1 VTSPAPDPAALL
13 AETVHAQADDGYRVW
28 STDLLTGRP
37 LSFDLPI
44 AVSSYLYGK
53 VNSYGS
59 ADGDISLD
67 GPDDPLQVLPEKRT
81 CLWIAY
87 RDQVVWGG
95 IVWDLQPDI
104 DSRMMRV
111 TSQTWS
117 SYFEQLL
124 IRDNLIFR
132 NTGGGVD
139 QLDVFRALLAY
150 AQGKSNANIGVQVDP
165 LTSGHLITQLW
176 GPGAGDG
183 ARPDKP
189 VSEAMK
195 EIADVDPGFEW
206 ADDVGDNGTHNPVK
220 RIRLGYPRLAGSAA
234 GLLLEYPGNISN
246 YTWTSAGKGSPNIV
260 YALGSGDGAS
270 TLVEAATD
278 TTQLALGY
286 PRLEYSTGGD
296 HKEITRRATLAAA
309 ARADLA
315 ALGGSRIAP
324 TFKLVGNSVNPADL
338 AAGNRIRVRLT
349 SGFHRPRPDG
359 SPGFDGYVRITGVKV
374 APGRADQAG
383 SIEVTTMLDGL
394 A

>member
-1 VTSPAPDPAALL
+1 VTAPELDRAALL
-13 AETVHAQADDGYRVW
+13 AETVSAQADDGYRCW
-28 STDLLTGRP
+28 TTDLLTGRP

-44 AVSSYLYGK
+44 GVSSYLYGK

-67 GPDDPLQVLPEKRT
+67 GPDDPQQVLAERRS

-95 IVWDLQPDI
+95 IVWDLEPDI
-104 DSRMMRV
+104 DSRTMRV
-111 TSQTWS
+111 TCQTWT
-117 SYFEQLL
+117 SYFEHVL
-124 IRDNLIFR
+124 IRDTLVYR
-132 NTGGGVD
+132 VAGGGVD
-139 QLDVFRALLAY
+139 QLDVFRSLLAY
-150 AQGKSNANIGVQVDP
+150 AQSKASSNIGVQVDA
-165 LTSGHLITQLW
+165 LTSGHGITQLW

-195 EIADVDPGFEW
+195 EIANVDPGFEW
-206 ADDVGDNGTHNPVK
+206 VDDVADNGTHNPTK
-220 RIRLGYPRLAGSAA
+220 RIRLGYPTLSGTAA
-234 GLLLEYPGNISN
+234 GLLFEYPGNVTN
-246 YTWTSAGKGSPNIV
+246 YTWTSAGKGSPNVV

-270 TLVEAATD
+270 TLVESATD
-278 TTQLALGY
+278 QTLLDLGY

-324 TFKLVGNSVNPADL
+324 TFRLAGNGVNPADL
-338 AAGNRIRVRLT
+338 AAGSRVRVRLT
-349 SGFHRPRPDG
+349 SGFHRARPDG
-359 SPGFDGYVRITGVKV
+359 SPGFDGYVRVTGVKV
-374 APGRADQAG
+374 VPSRADQNG
-383 SIEVTTMLDGL
+383 SIEVSTMLDGL